1 MKPTLAM
8 LAFLVCTTSSAVAQE
23 RIVIGEACSY
33 YGDTIS
39 GELYGFGSDQEAE
52 QAIARIMKFTGL
64 PQNFTIK
71 AANVPNAAAVIRDTR
86 RLILYNQTFME
97 RVRQTTNTDWAAIS
111 ILAHEIGHHLSG
123 HTLEAGGS
131 RPETELQAD
140 RFSGYVLYKMS
151 ATLEQ
156 AQAAMETMTSEG
168 GSATHPPKSAR
179 LAAIANGWVESRD
192 QNSRDADPASSAART
207 DDPPPRERR
216 ADTREH
222 PEVIGEDAFPAEPP
236 GHAFV
241 ARCTFQDGSV
251 SFVTAG
257 GDIMMN
263 YLGATINVG
272 RQAPSND
279 PRIAW
284 LYVLQ
289 SDNPTVAAY
298 LNLMGLTG
306 LTYAVDHDGVIW
318 GQNAWGQLV
327 QMGRVTYTN

>member
-1 MKPTLAM
+1 MKPILTL
-8 LAFLVCTTSSAVAQE
+8 LALLVLTAPSAISQE

-39 GELYGFGSDQEAE
+39 GELYGFGSDREAE
-52 QAIARIMKFTGL
+52 QAIGRIMKFTGL

-71 AANVPNAAAVIRDTR
+71 AANVPNAAAVIRDTK

-140 RFSGYVLYKMS
+140 RFSGYVLFKMS

-156 AQAAMETMTSEG
+156 AQAAMEAMTSEG

-192 QNSRDADPASSAART
+192 QNSRGADPASSAART
-207 DDPPPRERR
+207 DDPPPRERPTESR
-216 ADTREH
+216 KN
-222 PEVIGEDAFPAEPP
+222 PAENDEAPFPTNPP
-236 GHAFV
+236 GNYFV
-241 ARCTFQDGSV
+241 AQCTFQDGSV
-251 SFVTAG
+251 SFVTAE
-257 GDIMMN
+257 GDIMMD
-263 YLGATINVG
+263 YLGTTINVG

-284 LYVLQ
+284 LYVIQ
-289 SDNPTVAAY
+289 SNNPTVAAY

-327 QMGRVTYTN
+327 QMGRVTYAN

>member
-179 LAAIANGWVESRD
+179 LAAIANGWMEARD
-192 QNSRDADPASSAART
+192 QNPQSETNPAVPEASDEIPEERGE
-207 DDPPPRERR
+207 DDP
-216 ADTREH
+216 
-222 PEVIGEDAFPAEPP
+222 FPPP
-236 GHAFV
+236 GLSYV

-251 SFVTAG
+251 SFVTAD